1 MYSRLALIL
10 IVAEDSFEL
19 LILLP
24 LLAGAENIDMC
35 RHDYFTPSSC
45 DAGGLNPAWILLHS
59 SFSSHEGMA
68 TCTRPARHGT

>member
-24 LLAGAENIDMC
+24 LLAGAGNIDTC

-45 DAGGLNPAWILLHS
+45 GPGG
-59 SFSSHEGMA
+59 
-68 TCTRPARHGT
+68 